1 MLTWIPLLDT
11 RETLT
16 EIPSTIVASTREFA
30 NSSPDK
36 MVRFLRALDK
46 AMDLI
51 RRDKEK
57 AIALGIR
64 HGLRGD
70 IAIERKALDYYVS
83 DLDIRLKKENIAAL
97 LKQIDLSDAPQKYF
111 DDTYLTRAVGPR

>member
-1 MLTWIPLLDT
+1 MLLDT

-30 NSSPDK
+30 DSSPDTTI
-36 MVRFLRALDK
+36 RFLRALDK
-46 AMDLI
+46 ANDLI
-51 RRDKEK
+51 RRDKEN

-70 IAIERKALDYYVS
+70 IAIERKALDYYAA

-97 LKQIDLSDAPQKYF
+97 LKQIDISDPPQKYF
-111 DDTYLTRAVGPR
+111 DDTYLTRAAGSR

>member
-1 MLTWIPLLDT
+1 
-11 RETLT
+11 
-16 EIPSTIVASTREFA
+16 
-30 NSSPDK
+30 
-36 MVRFLRALDK
+36 MVRFLSALDR
-46 AMDLI
+46 AMNLI

-70 IAIERKALDYYVS
+70 IGIERKALDYYVE

-97 LKQIDLSDAPQKYF
+97 LKQIDVLDAPEKYF
-111 DDTYLTRAVGPR
+111 DDTYLTRASGLR